1 MNALLLLNSLEGFFF
16 GSGKAHVVTGVALI
30 ILVGIAISLWR
41 LDRRLEARYQW
52 RKALAF
58 EPTEKDRVKIE
69 AKLLTGLGAPEKK
82 KPKAHM
88 PRGGTAI

>member
-41 LDRRLEARYQW
+41 LDRRLGQLEQESRQN
-52 RKALAF
+52 
-58 EPTEKDRVKIE
+58 EN
-69 AKLLTGLGAPEKK
+69 
-82 KPKAHM
+82 
-88 PRGGTAI
+88 